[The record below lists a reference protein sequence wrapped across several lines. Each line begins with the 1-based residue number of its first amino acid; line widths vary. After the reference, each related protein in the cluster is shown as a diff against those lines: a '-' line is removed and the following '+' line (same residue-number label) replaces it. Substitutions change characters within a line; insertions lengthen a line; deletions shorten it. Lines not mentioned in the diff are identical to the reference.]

1 MKEGFK
7 DLQRERPKNR
17 TFNLFLSKEKK
28 CWDEVYALSTLSN
41 YALSTPFYACM
52 SESSL

>member
-17 TFNLFLSKEKK
+17 TFNLFLSKEKNVEMK
-28 CWDEVYALSTLSN
+28 FTL
-41 YALSTPFYACM
+41 
-52 SESSL
+52 